1 MDRWDVLILMGA
13 GYVGVM
19 VLVRL
24 MAVRRNQL
32 VDQVRRQLEGQHA
45 KKSKQLKKRL
55 RLKIV
60 TWRKILSGCAH
71 IHLDY

>member
-13 GYVGVM
+13 GYMGVM

-32 VDQVRRQLEGQHA
+32 VDQVRSQLEEQHA

-71 IHLDY
+71 IQLDY

>member
-32 VDQVRRQLEGQHA
+32 VDQVRSQLEEQHA

-71 IHLDY
+71 IQLDY